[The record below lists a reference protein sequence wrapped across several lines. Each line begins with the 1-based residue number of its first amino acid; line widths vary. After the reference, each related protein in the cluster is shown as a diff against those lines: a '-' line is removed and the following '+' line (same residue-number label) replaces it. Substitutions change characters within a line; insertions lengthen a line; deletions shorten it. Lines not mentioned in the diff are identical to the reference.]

1 MIIFEYIIIFIITYA
16 TFQWTNN
23 ELDFMEVN
31 KFLNI
36 QIKKKKC
43 FTRTFSNCQLQY
55 DAICMAYNWNK
66 KF

>member
-36 QIKKKKC
+36 QI
-43 FTRTFSNCQLQY
+43 
-55 DAICMAYNWNK
+55 
-66 KF
+66 